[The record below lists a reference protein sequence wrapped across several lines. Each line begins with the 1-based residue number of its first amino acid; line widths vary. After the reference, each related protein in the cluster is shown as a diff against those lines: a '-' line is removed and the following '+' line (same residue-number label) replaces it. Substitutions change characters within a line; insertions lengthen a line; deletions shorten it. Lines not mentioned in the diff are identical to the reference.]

1 MASSSLQQQIASMRQ
16 SLFDEGIID
25 RDRFI
30 QLETMTNPDFV
41 NIAIK
46 AYFEDSPKAINDI
59 ENAVEANPLNV
70 TELDRCLQIF
80 KDGNDCIGASK
91 VITEI
96 NNIEFFCYDKDMER
110 SKSRAAL
117 ATMQQEYIILKS
129 KLEAYLDLLRQA
141 APAPIFMSKTNPPGQ
156 GSANG
161 ND

>member
-41 NIAIK
+41 NIVIE
-46 AYFEDSPKAINDI
+46 AYFKDSPKAINDI
-59 ENAVEANPLNV
+59 ENAL
-70 TELDRCLQIF
+70 
-80 KDGNDCIGASK
+80 IGASK

-96 NNIEFFCYDKDMER
+96 NNIKFFCYDKDMER

-117 ATMQQEYIILKS
+117 VTMQQEYIILKS
-129 KLEAYLDLLRQA
+129 KLEAYLELLRQA
-141 APAPIFMSKTNPPGQ
+141 ALAPISMSNTNPPGQ

>member
-16 SLFDEGIID
+16 SFFDEGIIN

-30 QLETMTNPDFV
+30 QLENMPNSDFV

-46 AYFEDSPKAINDI
+46 AYFKDSPKAINDI
-59 ENAVEANPLNV
+59 ENALEAKPLNV

-80 KDGNDCIGASK
+80 KDGSDCIGASK

-96 NNIEFFCYDKDMER
+96 NKIKFCCYDNDMER
-110 SKSRAAL
+110 SRAAF
-117 ATMQQEYIILKS
+117 AMMQLEYITLKS
-129 KLEAYLDLLRQA
+129 KLETYLELLRQA
-141 APAPIFMSKTNPPGQ
+141 APTPAPIFLSNTNPPGH

>member
-41 NIAIK
+41 NIVIE
-46 AYFEDSPKAINDI
+46 AYFKDSPKAINDI
-59 ENAVEANPLNV
+59 ENALEANPLNV
-70 TELDRCLQIF
+70 TELDRCLHIF

-96 NNIEFFCYDKDMER
+96 NNIKFFCYDKDMER

-117 ATMQQEYIILKS
+117 VTMQQEYIILKS
-129 KLEAYLDLLRQA
+129 KLEAYLALLRQA
-141 APAPIFMSKTNPPGQ
+141 ALAPVSMSNTNPPGQ

>member
-46 AYFEDSPKAINDI
+46 AYFEESPKAINDI
-59 ENAVEANPLNV
+59 ENAL
-70 TELDRCLQIF
+70 
-80 KDGNDCIGASK
+80 IGASK

-96 NNIEFFCYDKDMER
+96 NNIKFFCYDKDMER

-129 KLEAYLDLLRQA
+129 KLVAYLELLRQA
-141 APAPIFMSKTNPPGQ
+141 APTPIFMSNTNPPGQ
-156 GSANG
+156 GLANG

>member
-46 AYFEDSPKAINDI
+46 AYFEESPKAINDI
-59 ENAVEANPLNV
+59 ENAL
-70 TELDRCLQIF
+70 
-80 KDGNDCIGASK
+80 
-91 VITEI
+91 
-96 NNIEFFCYDKDMER
+96 

-129 KLEAYLDLLRQA
+129 KLVAYLELLRQA
-141 APAPIFMSKTNPPGQ
+141 APTPIFMSNTNPPGQ
-156 GSANG
+156 GLAYG

>member
-16 SLFDEGIID
+16 SFFDEGIIN

-30 QLETMTNPDFV
+30 QLENMPNSDFV

-46 AYFEDSPKAINDI
+46 AYFKDSPKAINDI
-59 ENAVEANPLNV
+59 ENAL
-70 TELDRCLQIF
+70 
-80 KDGNDCIGASK
+80 IGASK

-96 NNIEFFCYDKDMER
+96 NKIKFCCYDNDMER
-110 SKSRAAL
+110 SRVAL
-117 ATMQQEYIILKS
+117 AMMQLEYITLKS
-129 KLEAYLDLLRQA
+129 KLEAYLELLRQA
-141 APAPIFMSKTNPPGQ
+141 APASTPIFLSNTNPPGQ